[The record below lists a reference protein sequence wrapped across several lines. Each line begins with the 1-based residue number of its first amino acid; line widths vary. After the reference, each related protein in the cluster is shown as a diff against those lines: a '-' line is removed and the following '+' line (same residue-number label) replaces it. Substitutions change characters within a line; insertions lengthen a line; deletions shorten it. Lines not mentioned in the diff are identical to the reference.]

1 MATTNY
7 PDTLAATKGKMIAVE
22 PQVSDIASLKPVDS
36 NKIIE
41 VIVYRK
47 WVSKYVHTRQPIRFC
62 CILIDRQGTP
72 IQAIMDA
79 KDTEYFD
86 QLLQLHSA
94 YRITGFSSE
103 QTVPWERTLD
113 NPTSLTFGKFI
124 SLQEIPNADFPKHYI
139 NFAAYNEL
147 PTKVNVKN
155 KVLTDFTFDSGNII
169 QLALWHEMALTFN
182 IREYKNMEKP
192 VVIAVSSCWVRHFNG
207 LQLSGTSATHYCLNP
222 NIPETHHIKQ
232 QYQQPGN
239 NIPVLNIDN
248 QRHQDLEQEKYR
260 NRFPLATLLEVNPQN
275 YQALI
280 RYLLNS
286 IFQKTI
292 PP

>member
-1 MATTNY
+1 METTNY
-7 PDTLAATKGKMIAVE
+7 PDTVAASKGKMIVVK

-147 PTKVNVKN
+147 PTKVWGEDADDPTKFLVALGESEAHYMRSMDGKISNEIEYFLVSASVTVRQRSR
-155 KVLTDFTFDSGNII
+155 VLVDMK
-169 QLALWHEMALTFN
+169 E
-182 IREYKNMEKP
+182 
-192 VVIAVSSCWVRHFNG
+192 
-207 LQLSGTSATHYCLNP
+207 
-222 NIPETHHIKQ
+222 PERS
-232 QYQQPGN
+232 
-239 NIPVLNIDN
+239 
-248 QRHQDLEQEKYR
+248 RHQEQMDM
-260 NRFPLATLLEVNPQN
+260 EVAPSWQI
-275 YQALI
+275 A
-280 RYLLNS
+280 
-286 IFQKTI
+286 FT
-292 PP
+292 